1 MFSHALSYNLL
12 KLNIILLDVF
22 CDNHKMADFIK
33 KPLYKELKLGY
44 LIYVLIKTFCW
55 RSEHG
60 FCVQIKWSSPI
71 PHENIFPLFRL
82 R

>member
-1 MFSHALSYNLL
+1 MFSHVLFYNPL
-12 KLNIILLDVF
+12 KLHVILLDVF

-33 KPLYKELKLGY
+33 KPLYKGLELGY
-44 LIYVLIKTFCW
+44 FICVRIKALCCQFDY
-55 RSEHG
+55 G

-71 PHENIFPLFRL
+71 LHENFFPLFPL